1 MSTINHNNIIVEGV
15 PYSKIIELFISHAP
29 NVHGRAKIVG
39 EISHE
44 EADDFV
50 QRVDETFGISIVTS
64 AEGQP
69 KRLFY
74 GMVAG
79 TNLERLTEYSLLTID
94 LETVSNKLDAQ
105 KKNRTFQSTT
115 KTYSQILNSLDT
127 VQRSNGTVQVMVTDK
142 PIGSLIMQYT
152 ETDWEFIIRMAAQ
165 LGALAFENIIAK
177 SPQVYIGLPP
187 SSQAKTIQTVQY
199 DHGRSETAFQS
210 LTSNTPSAASSMR
223 EDFATEVVRSYD
235 YVYLGDTVTLNGKSL
250 RVKAVNAQLVDGIL
264 ECTYYFALKSGF
276 AAPAI
281 MNKMASGRMMT
292 GIVKNVEADRV
303 QVFLNTIDESY
314 DSGGDWWFPY
324 STAYSSQDGSGWYS
338 MPAVGDQVR
347 VFFPSDHE
355 GEAFAASSVA
365 KHVRPKITDKCWR
378 GVNGKQLLMTEEGLI
393 IICKDQKIYINLTD
407 EKGIEIISDM
417 DINITSGTRI
427 NVQAGE
433 EIKVIAKNEVVVG
446 TASSYLDIRN
456 DGIIAS
462 AKKIIVT

>member
-1 MSTINHNNIIVEGV
+1 MSTIKHDNITVEGV
-15 PYSKIIELFISHAP
+15 PYSKIIDLFISHAP

-39 EISHE
+39 EIPHE
-44 EADDFV
+44 QADDFI
-50 QRVDETFGISIVTS
+50 QRVDETFGVGITTS
-64 AEGQP
+64 ADGQP

-74 GMVAG
+74 GTVAG
-79 TNLERLTEYSLLTID
+79 TNLERLTDYSLLTIE
-94 LETVSNKLDAQ
+94 LETVSSKLDAQ
-105 KKNRTFQSTT
+105 KENRTFQSTT

-127 VQRSNGTVQVMVTDK
+127 VQRSSGSVQIMVTDK
-142 PIGSLIMQYT
+142 PIGALIMQYT

-177 SPQVYIGLPP
+177 TPQVYVGLPP
-187 SSQAKTIQTVQY
+187 SSQAKTIQAVQY
-199 DHGRSETAFQS
+199 DYGRSETAFQS

-235 YVYLGDTVTLNGKSL
+235 YVYLGDTVTLNGKTL
-250 RVKAVNAQLVDGIL
+250 RVKAINAKLVDGIL

-276 AAPAI
+276 TAPAVT
-281 MNKMASGRMMT
+281 NKMASGRMMT
-292 GIVKNVEADRV
+292 GIVQNVEADRV
-303 QVFLNTIDESY
+303 QVFLNTIDAAY

-347 VFFPSDHE
+347 VFFPSDNE

-365 KHVRPKITDKCWR
+365 KHVRPRITDKCWR

-393 IICKDQKIYINLTD
+393 IICKDGKILINLTD

-417 DINITSGTRI
+417 DINITSGTKV

-433 EIKVIAKNEVVVG
+433 EVKVVAKNEIIVG

-456 DGIIAS
+456 EGIIAS